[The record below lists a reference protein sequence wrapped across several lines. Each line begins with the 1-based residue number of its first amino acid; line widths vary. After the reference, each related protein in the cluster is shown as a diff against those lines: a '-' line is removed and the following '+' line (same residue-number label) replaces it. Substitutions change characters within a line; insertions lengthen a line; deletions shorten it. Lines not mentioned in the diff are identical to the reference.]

1 MTTRLDEAVALLRT
15 LPEDE
20 QERAAGVL
28 IAFAQDRTSYKLT
41 DEQIVGIDHA
51 MRQAD
56 RGELARDD
64 EIVALF
70 GERL

>member
-28 IAFAQDRTSYKLT
+28 IAFAQDRTSYELT
-41 DEQIVGIDHA
+41 DEQIAGVDHA

-56 RGELARDD
+56 RGELAADH